1 LKGIA
6 VIRLLTSCAAA
17 AAICLLVPEQEACSA
32 ELKPGDEIVLG
43 QNFSIHSEILGED
56 RNILIYLPQS
66 YRRETNRE
74 RRYPVL
80 YLLDGPAYFN
90 ATTGIVYHLSD
101 DGAAVGRI
109 PELIVVAIRN
119 IRTPTLA
126 TRNRDMTPSHM
137 TSGLYSEGSG
147 GATSF
152 RAFLERELIPRID
165 SKFRTQESR
174 ILVGHSLAGLFTLDT
189 LVEQPQLF
197 DAYIAI
203 DPSAS
208 WDGNL
213 LARKLKQLPNLPK
226 GPAVK
231 LFIAEAN
238 SPYMTQAEQETQKD
252 GIRSFRNALKESG
265 RPVRE
270 SYQYF
275 ADETHLSVPL
285 IGIYRGLLSVYG
297 DYKKP

>member
-1 LKGIA
+1 M
-6 VIRLLTSCAAA
+6 IRLLSCCVVAAFT
-17 AAICLLVPEQEACSA
+17 CLLTPMQRTFSE
-32 ELKPGDEIVLG
+32 ELKAGEEIVLG
-43 QNFSIHSEILGED
+43 QHFSIHSDILGED
-56 RNILIYLPQS
+56 RNLLIYLPQNYGMES
-66 YRRETNRE
+66 SLEH
-74 RRYPVL
+74 RYPVL

-119 IRTPTLA
+119 IRTNTKA
-126 TRNRDMTPSHM
+126 TRTRDMTPSHM
-137 TSGLYSEGSG
+137 TSGLYSENSG
-147 GATSF
+147 GAASF
-152 RAFLERELIPRID
+152 RAFLEKELIPQIESR
-165 SKFRTQESR
+165 FRTQKQR
-174 ILVGHSLAGLFTLDT
+174 VLVGHSLAGLFTLDT
-189 LVEQPQLF
+189 LVERPQLF

-213 LARKLKQLPNLPK
+213 LARKLKNPTLGQS
-226 GPAVK
+226 GPAVR

-238 SPYMTQAEQETQKD
+238 SPYMTTAEQETQRD

-265 RPVRE
+265 RPVQENYR
-270 SYQYF
+270 YY

-285 IGIYRGLLSVYG
+285 IGIYAGLLSVFG